1 MSRAVARQIRG
12 HRANGEE
19 RPGFRFAYL
28 GCATMRLNPSRG
40 LLAPLYGS
48 FSEGFDLPDLR
59 DAKILLDQLAA
70 AS

>member
-1 MSRAVARQIRG
+1 
-12 HRANGEE
+12 
-19 RPGFRFAYL
+19 
-28 GCATMRLNPSRG
+28 MRLNPSRG